1 MPPGPF
7 APSSP
12 VGARNPTSQIPV
24 RPASMMTAL
33 EGASRMNAFWQTWR
47 REIIRGAVLF
57 GGVIAIGLCVR
68 YVIPLAGQ
76 GDVDNLPSAL
86 RIFRGLRGIKN
97 IPNNFRFQPAAYR
110 EPRDLTDTW
119 QYKEKDTPQ
128 H

>member
-1 MPPGPF
+1 MPPGLF

-68 YVIPLAGQ
+68 YVIARARQ
-76 GDVDNLPSAL
+76 GVVDNLRSEE
-86 RIFRGLRGIKN
+86 RRVG
-97 IPNNFRFQPAAYR
+97 
-110 EPRDLTDTW
+110 
-119 QYKEKDTPQ
+119 KECRSRWSPD